1 MTKVS
6 LIREPDDPIAEVRI
20 SLGSPIESDDFYLVF
35 RGDPE
40 KVVDLLQ
47 KALAVVRTALPEGIY
62 DDQRTR

>member
-20 SLGSPIESDDFYLVF
+20 SLGSPIGSDDFYLVF

-47 KALAVVRTALPEGIY
+47 KALAVARTALPEGMY